1 MKRSHNRIVFECY
14 MALKKAEAENDCDKM
29 LRIMHRY
36 GRKTREDAIRR
47 LEEDS
52 AEKLGMSYEEY
63 DKMIKEEIAKEIR

>member
-14 MALKKAEAENDCDKM
+14 MALKKAEAENDSDKM

-52 AEKLGMSYEEY
+52 AEKLGMSYEEF
-63 DKMIKEEIAKEIR
+63 DKVIKQELSERIK

>member
-14 MALKKAEAENDCDKM
+14 MALKKAEAENDSDKM

-52 AEKLGMSYEEY
+52 AERLGMSYEEY
-63 DKMIKEEIAKEIR
+63 DKMIKEEIAKGIR